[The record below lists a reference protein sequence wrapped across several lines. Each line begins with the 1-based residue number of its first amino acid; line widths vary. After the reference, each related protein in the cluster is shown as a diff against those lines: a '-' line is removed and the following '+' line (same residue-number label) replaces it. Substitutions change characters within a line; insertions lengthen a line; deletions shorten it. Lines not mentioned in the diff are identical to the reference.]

1 MVKIPT
7 VERQVQLAAGSL
19 GPRANT
25 GAFTAPGRAA
35 ANFAETASDVVTNF
49 AKMEAEEEDN
59 RIKREEYGNAFD
71 LATEHV
77 FADKSTNTTDA
88 KKSFDAFEKKLMGDI
103 DKKGYSK
110 RRSNLVKG
118 HMFKMLAQQK
128 FNAKN
133 EAFKRGHFQSGVAAS
148 SDVSKIVEQIKTFP
162 VGSTMRDFLESEARR
177 MVEIDETKGYSSSAY
192 NYDSSNL
199 TKTLDDLKSDSI
211 RSNLQNE
218 IRAASSPEQLSEIES
233 KIKNNPDLEAP
244 EESVLFS
251 QIDGQKTKIK
261 SNLIATAANHIDVQN
276 IGENDFSTI
285 EAAQAKFE
293 KAKNGDFG
301 NNTEAQA
308 IWDSSDEATRATIVG
323 RMQENVR
330 DSERRLSFLNSNRDR
345 KEKIANEQIFVEKI
359 SAVRKGDVSIEDIQ
373 ELEFVGQGGEI
384 LREQMTSVAVNAATN
399 PPRSTSNIQIDNAIN
414 QKVQKREITSLTQK
428 FKLAGETEPLSILER
443 EHLQLSSSRVDD
455 YFNLFRVESSERER
469 RQESKIT
476 ELLKSKELRVRGSSL
491 LVSRPTGASDE
502 RMEIF
507 SAFVRQS
514 IKEGLEDGKNFD
526 DLINPLSSNY
536 VLKEDV
542 LLGFVP
548 SKATLQ
554 NEAKDLFGIKDN
566 ISGFSR
572 EDVLPPTNN
581 EMGLPAN
588 ASPSQIESHP
598 LFRAWENS
606 FKGFVFKELTQ

>member
-7 VERQVQLAAGSL
+7 VERQVQLSAGSL

-77 FADKSTNTTDA
+77 FADKSTSTTDA
-88 KKSFDAFEKKLMGDI
+88 KKSFDAFEKKLMADI

-110 RRSNLVKG
+110 RRLNLVKG
-118 HMFKMLAQQK
+118 HMFKMLAQQR

-148 SDVSKIVEQIKTFP
+148 SDVSKIIEQIKTFP
-162 VGSTMRDFLESEARR
+162 VGSTTRDFLESEARR

-192 NYDSSNL
+192 NYNAANL

-218 IRAASSPEQLSEIES
+218 IRAASSSKELSKIES
-233 KIKNNPDLEAP
+233 KIQNNPDLEAP

-251 QIDGQKTKIK
+251 QIDAQKTKIK
-261 SNLIATAANHIDVQN
+261 SNLIATAANHIDVQS
-276 IGENDFSTI
+276 IGADDFSTI

-308 IWDSSDEATRATIVG
+308 IWDSSDEATKATIVE

-330 DSERRLSFLNSNRDR
+330 DAERKLSFLNSNRDR
-345 KEKIANEQIFVEKI
+345 KEKNANEQIFVDNI

-384 LREQMTSVAVNAATN
+384 LREQMTTVAVNAATN

-455 YFNLFRVESSERER
+455 YFNLFRLESTERER
-469 RQESKIT
+469 RQESKIS
-476 ELLKSKELRVRGSSL
+476 ELIKTKELRVRGSNL

-554 NEAKDLFGIKDN
+554 NEAKELFGIKDN

-572 EDVLPPTNN
+572 EDVLPPTKS

-588 ASPSQIESHP
+588 ASLSQVESHP
-598 LFRAWENS
+598 LYRAWENS
-606 FKGFVFKELTQ
+606 FKGYVFKELTQ